1 MVSPLIS
8 LWRFISSVN
17 SGVGLLL
24 VRIAAGVTTGTLAIL
39 SAQPTDVVKIR
50 MQADVRAPGEAARYR
65 GVVHA
70 YKDIAVKEGMAGLY
84 KGECCRSR
92 TMHSHSTLSMFYVG
106 QAMWDDIKILGCPM
120 GHLISIF

>member
-1 MVSPLIS
+1 MLSRLIS
-8 LWRFISSVN
+8 LWRFIILVN

-84 KGECCRSR
+84 KGKCCRSR
-92 TMHSHSTLSMFYVG
+92 TMHSHSTCANL
-106 QAMWDDIKILGCPM
+106 LG
-120 GHLISIF
+120 

>member
-1 MVSPLIS
+1 M
-8 LWRFISSVN
+8 
-17 SGVGLLL
+17 

-84 KGECCRSR
+84 KGECSRSR
-92 TMHSHSTLSMFYVG
+92 TINTGWTITSRTWVG
-106 QAMWDDIKILGCPM
+106 
-120 GHLISIF
+120 LI

>member
-1 MVSPLIS
+1 M
-8 LWRFISSVN
+8 
-17 SGVGLLL
+17 GLLL

-65 GVVHA
+65 GVIHA

-84 KGECCRSR
+84 KGELALPRTSRDGRRFRPRPLQPHSLSNSQCSETVNETSYLNCRPSA
-92 TMHSHSTLSMFYVG
+92 TAITIVKS
-106 QAMWDDIKILGCPM
+106 
-120 GHLISIF
+120 

>member
-1 MVSPLIS
+1 M
-8 LWRFISSVN
+8 N
-17 SGVGLLL
+17 SGVGLLF

-50 MQADVRAPGEAARYR
+50 MQADVRKPGEAARYR

-92 TMHSHSTLSMFYVG
+92 TMHSHITCANL
-106 QAMWDDIKILGCPM
+106 LG
-120 GHLISIF
+120 

>member
-1 MVSPLIS
+1 M
-8 LWRFISSVN
+8 N

-65 GVVHA
+65 GVFHA

-84 KGECCRSR
+84 KGEA
-92 TMHSHSTLSMFYVG
+92 HSSVRKRIGYYLKES
-106 QAMWDDIKILGCPM
+106 DDC
-120 GHLISIF
+120 

>member
-1 MVSPLIS
+1 M
-8 LWRFISSVN
+8 N

-92 TMHSHSTLSMFYVG
+92 TMHSHSTCANL
-106 QAMWDDIKILGCPM
+106 LG
-120 GHLISIF
+120 

>member
-1 MVSPLIS
+1 M
-8 LWRFISSVN
+8 N

-50 MQADVRAPGEAARYR
+50 MQADVRKPGEAARYR

-70 YKDIAVKEGMAGLY
+70 YRDIAVKEGMAGLY
-84 KGECCRSR
+84 KGEGRQ
-92 TMHSHSTLSMFYVG
+92 TMDESAHTGFFIRLG
-106 QAMWDDIKILGCPM
+106 QTFC
-120 GHLISIF
+120 